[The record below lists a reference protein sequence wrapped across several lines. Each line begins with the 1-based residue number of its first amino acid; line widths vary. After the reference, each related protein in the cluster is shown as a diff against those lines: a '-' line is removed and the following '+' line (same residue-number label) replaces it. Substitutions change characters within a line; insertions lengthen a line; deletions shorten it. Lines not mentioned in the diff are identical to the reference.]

1 MLEELVVPS
10 FPFVPRTV
18 EPLELEA
25 LREAQVLAP
34 VTRASPPKVALG
46 VFQAGGERQPAVQS
60 AEQVSLEVVAQT
72 ACALPPVSSRS
83 RA

>member
-1 MLEELVVPS
+1 MLEELVVPP
-10 FPFVPRTV
+10 FPFVPRAV

-25 LREAQVLAP
+25 LREAQALAP

-46 VFQAGGERQPAVQS
+46 VFRAGSERQS
-60 AEQVSLEVVAQT
+60 AEQVSPEVVAQT
-72 ACALPPVSSRS
+72 ACALPPVFSRP